1 YTPPLGNSVLPGIT
15 RNSVMHIAHE
25 LGIPVV
31 EQIIPREM
39 LYICD
44 ELFFSGTAGP
54 ITKSVRKEFYGIVNG
69 VAEDRFGWL
78 TPVPIPVKQPV
89 SV

>member
-1 YTPPLGNSVLPGIT
+1 
-15 RNSVMHIAHE
+15 
-25 LGIPVV
+25 
-31 EQIIPREM
+31 
-39 LYICD
+39 
-44 ELFFSGTAGP
+44 
-54 ITKSVRKEFYGIVNG
+54 VRKEFYGIVNG